1 MLSSERG
8 YSVIEKIKAEGYKMG
23 FEEGFKIGYKIGY
36 KIGFEEGFKIGL
48 RESRM
53 KIAMRMI
60 AAGFPSSTI
69 SDITEIPIG
78 EIEEMR
84 AESAKPS
91 AQS

>member
-8 YSVIEKIKAEGYKMG
+8 YSVIEKIKAEGYK
-23 FEEGFKIGYKIGY
+23 
-36 KIGFEEGFKIGL
+36 IGL
-48 RESRM
+48 KKSRIE
-53 KIAMRMI
+53 IATRMI

-69 SDITEIPIG
+69 SGITEIPIG